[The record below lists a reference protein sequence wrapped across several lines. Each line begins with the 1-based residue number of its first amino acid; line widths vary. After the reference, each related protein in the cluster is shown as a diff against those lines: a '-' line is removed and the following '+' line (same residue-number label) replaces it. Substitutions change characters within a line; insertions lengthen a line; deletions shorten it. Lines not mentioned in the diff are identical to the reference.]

1 MYTSYH
7 SPRCFFLT
15 GKSTGYKGQG
25 RGDGVYTT
33 THEILQKL
41 KVSTMENVTELPM
54 CVNCEEKEVAEKG
67 MMLCDDCIIHL
78 EGHI

>member
-1 MYTSYH
+1 
-7 SPRCFFLT
+7 
-15 GKSTGYKGQG
+15 
-25 RGDGVYTT
+25 
-33 THEILQKL
+33 
-41 KVSTMENVTELPM
+41 MENVTELPM